1 MIYLAT
7 RRLHSRLDGD
17 GQLTRTVPLL
27 VELYVD
33 FLLKPDCRS
42 RGKRDK

>member
-27 VELYVD
+27 VELYVY

-42 RGKRDK
+42 KGKRDK